1 MGTDRDS
8 YCYQTWDSLELPI
21 DLSKKGLASKLG
33 CSSHQIDS
41 ALKALDGK
49 NADVLNS
56 CYSKLVRG
64 RNAGVTPDK
73 RNSNVLDTTTFA
85 FYWEIIELLK
95 ALTTAKQK
103 NKRAKED
110 KLAAY
115 TFEVLANDLS
125 KKLTESVPLNFSQR
139 KILNDPNIENKMNT
153 DFLNE
158 VHKRLEAVKYIVE
171 HDPTSEQILAVCD
184 KLDSLIMEWIY
195 DKNYDYY
202 EAKKITVRSVETLYD
217 SLMQVRTDRYTAD
230 TSGNSI
236 IPYDAASRIPPT
248 IRFEASSDIIEE
260 LQQLLPQKTKRI
272 KDKQKLTELAH
283 IYERFL
289 TFNIDEQEKESVSAS
304 IKSYLTLKDY
314 VAPKENQ
321 SKAIEDD
328 IRRDLTKFVKEQFSE
343 LQELKYIPFPHS
355 TYESHSLQT
364 DFLKERIKNVQAKIM
379 YEFYEPFRLL
389 RIFYSI
395 RNFTCTSKV
404 ASDFMNDILKN
415 SPPFH
420 QLVIQMEWAIVQLS
434 KENPQLPLPKF
445 FLEPPEAESFLDY
458 FSRIPE
464 KEFLQVYRKT
474 VVPDF
479 SEEPESLESVLA
491 SLTTGAY
498 LDNTLLEATAVS
510 SLLFWSCQIAMV
522 DSINKWTGLLKD
534 DYENLAKFYREIDE
548 SRKRR
553 QVEIAQKLHKYT

>member
-8 YCYQTWDSLELPI
+8 YCYQTWDRLELPI

-64 RNAGVTPDK
+64 RNAGVMPDK

-95 ALTTAKQK
+95 ALTTAKQR
-103 NKRAKED
+103 NKRAKKDE
-110 KLAAY
+110 LAAY
-115 TFEVLANDLS
+115 TFEMLADDLS

-139 KILNDPNIENKMNT
+139 KILNDQNIQNKLNM
-153 DFLNE
+153 DFLGE

-195 DKNYDYY
+195 DKNFDYY
-202 EAKKITVRSVETLYD
+202 EAKKITVQSVEALYD
-217 SLMQVRTDRYTAD
+217 SLMRVRTDRYTAD

-248 IRFEASSDIIEE
+248 IRFEASSDIIED
-260 LQQLLPQKTKRI
+260 LQEFLPQKTTRI
-272 KDKQKLTELAH
+272 KDEQKLTELAH
-283 IYERFL
+283 IYEQFL

-321 SKAIEDD
+321 GKAIEDD

-343 LQELKYIPFPHS
+343 LQKLEYVPFPHS

-395 RNFTCTSKV
+395 RNFTCFDAVSIEIMKGTFKV
-404 ASDFMNDILKN
+404 
-415 SPPFH
+415 SPSFQDLVAQMKWTIY
-420 QLVIQMEWAIVQLS
+420 QLGME
-434 KENPQLPLPKF
+434 NTQLPLAKFRLKLPVGEF
-445 FLEPPEAESFLDY
+445 FLEYFKQIPKEQFL
-458 FSRIPE
+458 RE
-464 KEFLQVYRKT
+464 YRNT
-474 VVPDF
+474 VVPIF
-479 SEEPESLESVLA
+479 SKEPEILESVLA
-491 SLTTGAY
+491 SLTTGTYMTNA
-498 LDNTLLEATAVS
+498 LFEASAIS
-510 SLLFWSCQIAMV
+510 SLLFWSCQIAMLN
-522 DSINKWTGLLKD
+522 SIAKWTDLLSE
-534 DYENLAKFYREIDE
+534 DYINLRKFYCRFEQNQKGEIG
-548 SRKRR
+548 
-553 QVEIAQKLHKYT
+553 KYPPKTD